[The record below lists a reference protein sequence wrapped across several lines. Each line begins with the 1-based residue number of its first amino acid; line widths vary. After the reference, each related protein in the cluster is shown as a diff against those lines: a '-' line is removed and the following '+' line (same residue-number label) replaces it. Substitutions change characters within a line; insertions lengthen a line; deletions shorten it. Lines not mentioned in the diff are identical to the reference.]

1 VLKDLLVGNV
11 TVDPFQTMR
20 SGQRGTNE
28 TKDGR
33 PHATETDC
41 SFLLGML
48 KAWNGRKTSR
58 VRRGSGMILLEINMR
73 ERERHV
79 LTHQDAYERWVERR
93 AKKRRQA

>member
-1 VLKDLLVGNV
+1 VLKDLLVANV

-33 PHATETDC
+33 PHATETNC

-48 KAWNGRKTSR
+48 KA
-58 VRRGSGMILLEINMR
+58 
-73 ERERHV
+73 
-79 LTHQDAYERWVERR
+79 
-93 AKKRRQA
+93 